1 MAADDRKATR
11 LGILLVAIVFIAVAV
26 ISDLEKALAASVTFG
41 VFMAIIQAKWE
52 SRNDWRFWA
61 VIAIFAVI
69 HIVAISVIRFPE
81 VRAGLV
87 SLPFALVD
95 GFIMWG
101 LINWIERRFPRPG
114 SRSEP

>member
-1 MAADDRKATR
+1 MSQT
-11 LGILLVAIVFIAVAV
+11 L
-26 ISDLEKALAASVTFG
+26 SNLEKALTASVTVG
-41 VFMAIIQAKWE
+41 VFVAIIQTKWE

-61 VIAIFAVI
+61 VVAVFAVI
-69 HIVAISVIRFPE
+69 HVVAISIIQFPE

-95 GFIMWG
+95 GFIMWF